1 MLSVEKIS
9 CRYRAVSA
17 LRGVSVTVG
26 AGEFVALVGANGA
39 GKTTLLRAVSGLTP
53 PFEGTIRFD
62 GRRIDAL
69 SPADIVRAGIAQS
82 PEERK
87 IWPTLSVEEH
97 LRLGAF
103 SRHDAAGIRDDIARI
118 HAIFPRLAERRRQL
132 AGTLSGGEQQ
142 MVAIGRALMS
152 RPRLLLL
159 DEPSLGLAPLM
170 VAQVIDTI
178 RAIHRDGTA
187 ILMVEQNATVAL
199 QHATRAYV
207 LENGSVAKE
216 GLATD
221 LMRDPDVKRAYLGGS
236 FVKAEAT
243 AT

>member
-1 MLSVEKIS
+1 MLSVEGIS

-17 LRGVSVTVG
+17 LRGVSITVG

-39 GKTTLLRAVSGLTP
+39 GKTTLLRAISGLTP
-53 PFEGTIRFD
+53 PFEGAIHFD
-62 GRRIDAL
+62 GKRIDTA
-69 SPADIVRAGIAQS
+69 PAADILRAGIAQS

-87 IWPTLSVEEH
+87 IWPALSVEEH
-97 LRLGAF
+97 IRLGAF
-103 SRHDAAGIRDDIARI
+103 SRRDTAGIRDDIERI
-118 HAIFPRLAERRRQL
+118 YTIFPRLAERRKQL

-159 DEPSLGLAPLM
+159 DEPSLGLAPM
-170 VAQVIDTI
+170 MTAQVIETV
-178 RAIHRDGTA
+178 RAIHRDGTG

-199 QHATRAYV
+199 QHADRAYV

-216 GLATD
+216 GLAAD

-236 FVKAEAT
+236 FMKAEAA

>member
-1 MLSVEKIS
+1 MLSVEAIS

-103 SRHDAAGIRDDIARI
+103 SRRDATGIRDDIARI